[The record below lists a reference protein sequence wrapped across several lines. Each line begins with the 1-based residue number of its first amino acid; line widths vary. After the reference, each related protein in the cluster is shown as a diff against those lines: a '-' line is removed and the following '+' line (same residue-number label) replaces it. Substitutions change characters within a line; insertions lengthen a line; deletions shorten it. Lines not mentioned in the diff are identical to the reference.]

1 MTLQAALAALDRTGS
16 GSRPRAGPRAALR
29 HLPWP
34 ALGGA
39 LVIALGLG
47 AWSAFDVGFAAPAPS
62 HRIALGAWLSSIV
75 TNLMGLLAIVF
86 ATRVADRRVAQ
97 GAGRLAAYASALL
110 AGAAAAALAQWGAH
124 QWLHLRGWQVSINS
138 PAGIAI
144 VIQPFFAFC
153 EYLVWGS
160 LFIVIHVNRRSALL
174 SAERLKAAQMRWAEA
189 RSRTLEWRFQ
199 ALQARVEPQF
209 LFRSLGRVRDL
220 YESDPAKGHAALGTL
235 IAYLRRA
242 LPQVREAASTLRQEV
257 DLAIAYLDVIREGS
271 GEDLAVEV
279 QVPDAIGMAR
289 MPTMVLLPLL
299 NRLLPQRPAS
309 TAISGKIRIGA
320 ASRAARLRLEL
331 AWRGGDDDAGHSGTH
346 DDNDL
351 REVEER
357 LAALYGDA
365 WLLTVRTSAD
375 DDLQVIMEIPHEPAD
390 RSHR

>member
-1 MTLQAALAALDRTGS
+1 
-16 GSRPRAGPRAALR
+16 
-29 HLPWP
+29 

-47 AWSAFDVGFAAPAPS
+47 AWSAFDVGFAASPPS

-97 GAGRLAAYASALL
+97 GAGRLATYASALL
-110 AGAAAAALAQWGAH
+110 AGSAAAAFAQLGAH
-124 QWLHLRGWQVSINS
+124 QWLHLREWQVSTNS
-138 PAGIAI
+138 TAGIAM
-144 VIQPFFAFC
+144 VIQPLVAFS

-160 LFIVIHVNRRSALL
+160 LFIFIHVNRRSALL
-174 SAERLKAAQMRWAEA
+174 SAERLKAAQMRRVEA

-220 YESDPAKGHAALGTL
+220 YESDPAQGHAALGKL

-242 LPQVREAASTLRQEV
+242 LPQLREAASTLRQEV

-271 GEDLAVEV
+271 GENLALEIE
-279 QVPDAIGMAR
+279 VPDAVGRAR
-289 MPTMVLLPLL
+289 MPTMVLLPLV
-299 NRLLPQRPAS
+299 NHLLPQGPAS
-309 TAISGKIRIGA
+309 TAIPGKIHIGA
-320 ASRAARLRLEL
+320 ATGAGRLRLEIT
-331 AWRGGDDDAGHSGTH
+331 WRGEDDEAGQSANRDG
-346 DDNDL
+346 NDL
-351 REVEER
+351 HEVEER

-365 WLLTVRTSAD
+365 CQLTVRTSAD
-375 DDLQVIMEIPHEPAD
+375 DGLRMILEIPHEPAD
-390 RSHR
+390 GSHR